1 MSELKFNGPVV
12 LVIMDGVGLSS
23 RTEGNSLAF
32 AHLEFLRNAIKNY
45 PSLSIAASGEAVGL
59 IKGQMGNSEVGHN
72 TIGSGQILK
81 QGTAR
86 IESFFE
92 TGEIW
97 QSDAWRGAIENTKK
111 NNSTLHFAGIFSDG
125 GVHSHI
131 NHLEKMVAAAAKEGV
146 GKIRVHAMFDGR
158 DVPPQSE
165 PKYIARFETFA
176 KNFPNADIKLAS
188 GGGRMTT
195 VSDRY
200 ESDWSMVERGWHMM
214 VDGESKHKFH
224 SMTEGIES
232 LRGENPEIQDQYL
245 PDFIVVDENNKP
257 IGKVEKGDSFIYFD
271 FRADRAIEISMAFTY
286 RDFPYF
292 ERKNYSPDDV
302 YFAGMTEYNSDTH
315 VPEHQLVPQVEFR
328 NVLNTLLGDNNISQL
343 AISEPS
349 KFGHVTYYFNG
360 NSYEKAPLED
370 HIRIDSN
377 ELRYNFTPWMQATTI
392 TDTVLENMEKYNF
405 IRINYPNGD
414 MVGHY
419 AELEPGIVAVE
430 TVDLQLQRLAK
441 KVDELGGMMLIIADH
456 GNVEELIDERGE
468 KMTSHT
474 TNPVPCIFYDN
485 TENRQK
491 YSLKKLEY
499 PGLSNIAA
507 TIALLLGVSEQTLPP
522 DWNSPLIDLTN

>member
-1 MSELKFNGPVV
+1 MANLHYDGPVV

-23 RTEGNSLAF
+23 RIEGNSLAF
-32 AHLEFLRNAIKNY
+32 AHLEFLRSAMKTY
-45 PSLSIAASGEAVGL
+45 PALSIGASGEYVGL
-59 IKGQMGNSEVGHN
+59 VAGQMGNSEVGHN

-81 QGTAR
+81 QGSSR
-86 IESFFE
+86 VESFFE

-97 QSDAWRGAIENTKK
+97 QSSAWVGAIENIK
-111 NNSTLHFAGIFSDG
+111 NHNSTLHFAGIFSDG

-131 NHLEKMVAAAAKEGV
+131 SHLEHMVTEAVKEGV
-146 GKIRVHAMFDGR
+146 KKIRVHIMLDGR

-165 PKYIARFETFA
+165 PKYINRFETFA
-176 KNFPNADIKLAS
+176 KSFADCDIKIAS

-195 VSDRY
+195 VADRY
-200 ESDWSMVERGWHMM
+200 EDDWSRVERGWHMM
-214 VDGESKHKFH
+214 VDGTSKNVFH
-224 SMTEGIES
+224 SAAEAVEHFRREDPS
-232 LRGENPEIQDQYL
+232 VQDQNL
-245 PDFIVVDENNKP
+245 PDFMIVDAAGAPV
-257 IGKVEKGDSFIYFD
+257 GKVEKGDSFIYFD

-315 VPEHQLVPQVEFR
+315 VPEHQLVPQVEYHDT
-328 NVLNTLLGDNNISQL
+328 LNSLLGAEGISQL

-349 KFGHVTYYFNG
+349 KYGHITYYFNG
-360 NSYEKAPLED
+360 NSYEKSPLEE
-370 HIRIDSN
+370 HIRIDSD
-377 ELRYNFTPWMQATTI
+377 ELRYNFTPWMQATKI
-392 TDTVLENMEKYNF
+392 TDTVLENMENYRF

-441 KVDELGGMMLIIADH
+441 KLDELGGMMLIIADH
-456 GNVEELIDERGE
+456 GNVEELIDKNGGP
-468 KMTSHT
+468 MTSHT

-485 TENRQK
+485 TKNRARYRLKSLEN
-491 YSLKKLEY
+491 
-499 PGLSNIAA
+499 PGLANISP
-507 TIALLLGVSEQTLPP
+507 TLALLLGLDPSALPKSWHP
-522 DWNSPLIDLTN
+522 PLIDLTN